1 MRLLSFSGM
10 ILVEVQS
17 CRRRMLPDEPANSRE
32 VVSQHMGKNLGLNSQ
47 PHTSAT
53 AWAGEGQALR
63 SSCTVS
69 AASPE

>member
-1 MRLLSFSGM
+1 
-10 ILVEVQS
+10 
-17 CRRRMLPDEPANSRE
+17 MLPDEPANSRE

-53 AWAGEGQALR
+53 AWAGKGQALR